1 MTMEATQPTESEAL
15 AVITIALEAE
25 QGLAQKLRNL
35 KAALEAGQESEAMR
49 IAREITK
56 ARVRRAA

>member
-1 MTMEATQPTESEAL
+1 MEATQPTESEAL